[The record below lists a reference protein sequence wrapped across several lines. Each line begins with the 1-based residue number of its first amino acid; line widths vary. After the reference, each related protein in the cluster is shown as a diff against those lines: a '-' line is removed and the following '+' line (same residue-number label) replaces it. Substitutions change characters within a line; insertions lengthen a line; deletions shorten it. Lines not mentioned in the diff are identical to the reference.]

1 MKNNCSKW
9 KDQLLEAALTETT
22 ADELHDHLAECPGCA
37 QKLSLL
43 KARRERLDAVL
54 PLLAGKKEP
63 APGFGA
69 RVLAAAEAQK
79 ARKNLLRQ
87 PWLLAAAAVIA
98 VALVTVVVLHR
109 PTASRPLDSKATE
122 DTERAMA
129 QKLAQWQAPSDA
141 LLATPGQEIL
151 RKMPDLGESYLK
163 FPVRTNNKEK

>member
-22 ADELHDHLAECPGCA
+22 AGELQDHLSECPGCA

-43 KARRERLDAVL
+43 RARRERLDAVL

-98 VALVTVVVLHR
+98 VALVTVVVLHP
-109 PTASRPLDSKATE
+109 PTPSRPLNTEATE
-122 DTERAMA
+122 LAMA

-151 RKMPDLGESYLK
+151 RKMPNLGESYLK
-163 FPVRTNNKEK
+163 FPVRTNN

>member
-22 ADELHDHLAECPGCA
+22 GSELQDHLSECPGCA
-37 QKLSLL
+37 EKLFLL
-43 KARRERLDAVL
+43 RARLERLDAAL

-109 PTASRPLDSKATE
+109 PTASRLLGTE
-122 DTERAMA
+122 DTELAMA
-129 QKLAQWQAPSDA
+129 QNLAQWQAPSDA
-141 LLATPGQEIL
+141 LLAAPGQEIL
-151 RKMPDLGESYLK
+151 RKMPNLGESYLK
-163 FPVRTNNKEK
+163 FPVRTNN

>member
-37 QKLSLL
+37 QRLSLL
-43 KARRERLDAVL
+43 RARRERLDAVL

-79 ARKNLLRQ
+79 ARRNLLRQ

-98 VALVTVVVLHR
+98 VVLVTIVVLHR
-109 PTASRPLDSKATE
+109 PTASRPLNTE
-122 DTERAMA
+122 DTELAMA
-129 QKLAQWQAPSDA
+129 QKLAQWQAPSDT
-141 LLATPGQEIL
+141 LLSTPGQEIL
-151 RKMPDLGESYLK
+151 RKMPNLGESYLK
-163 FPVRTNNKEK
+163 FPVRTNN